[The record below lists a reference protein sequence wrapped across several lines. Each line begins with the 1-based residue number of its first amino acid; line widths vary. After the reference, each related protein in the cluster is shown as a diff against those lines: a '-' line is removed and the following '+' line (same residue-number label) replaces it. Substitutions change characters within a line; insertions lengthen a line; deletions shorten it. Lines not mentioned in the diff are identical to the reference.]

1 MYVMYYCLIKGL
13 FFQIRNTVDDQ
24 IALAEL
30 EYRLA
35 QEEMTLLS
43 LQEQHWEAAALWD
56 VPRTP
61 DIQVDNK

>member
-1 MYVMYYCLIKGL
+1 MDGYLHGL
-13 FFQIRNTVDDQ
+13 FLLLFRNTVDDQ

-56 VPRTP
+56 MPRTP
-61 DIQVDNK
+61 DIQVDFF